1 MERSN
6 TERVLT
12 HRHNTENNLL
22 SQISN
27 NKKTTRY
34 ISTSK
39 IINRTP
45 IIILNTLTGL
55 NYHR

>member
-34 ISTSK
+34 ISNIKNHKS
-39 IINRTP
+39 NS
-45 IIILNTLTGL
+45 N
-55 NYHR
+55 NNS

>member
-27 NKKTTRY
+27 KIEDKNFRKK
-34 ISTSK
+34 
-39 IINRTP
+39 
-45 IIILNTLTGL
+45 
-55 NYHR
+55 